1 MKILIINGVNLNM
14 LGKRQTEVYGTES
27 LLDLENKLNG
37 LNYDVDLEFFQSN
50 SEEEIIN
57 KIHTHKDEKY
67 DFGIFNF
74 GAHTHTNI
82 SIRDAILSVNF
93 PFYEVHIS
101 NVFAREEFRHT
112 SFFSD
117 IAKGCIVGFGF
128 DGYEFALTKIMRG
141 KNGSQKNKKINRNAS
156 RIRFK

>member
-1 MKILIINGVNLNM
+1 M
-14 LGKRQTEVYGTES
+14 S
-27 LLDLENKLNG
+27 DLQAKLEA
-37 LNYDVDLEFFQSN
+37 LNYDVELDFFQSN

-57 KIHTHKDEKY
+57 KIHSHKNEEY
-67 DFGIFNF
+67 HYGIFNF

-82 SIRDAILSVNF
+82 SIRDAILSVSL

-101 NVFAREEFRHT
+101 NVFAREDFRHT

-141 KNGSQKNKKINRNAS
+141 NNGS
-156 RIRFK
+156 

>member
-14 LGKRQTEVYGTES
+14 LGKRETEVYGTES

-93 PFYEVHIS
+93 LSMKFIS
-101 NVFAREEFRHT
+101 LMFSQEKNLDILL
-112 SFFSD
+112 FSD

-141 KNGSQKNKKINRNAS
+141 KNGS
-156 RIRFK
+156 

>member
-1 MKILIINGVNLNM
+1 MKILVINGVNLNM
-14 LGKRQTEVYGTES
+14 LGKRETELYGSES
-27 LLDLENKLNG
+27 LNDLEKKLSE
-37 LNYDVDLEFFQSN
+37 LNYDVELEFFQSN

-57 KIHTHKDEKY
+57 KIHTQKDENY
-67 DFGIFNF
+67 HCGIFNF

-82 SIRDAILSVNF
+82 SIRDAILAVNF

-117 IAKGCIVGFGF
+117 IALGCIVGLGF
-128 DGYEFALTKIMRG
+128 DGYEFALTKIVRG
-141 KNGSQKNKKINRNAS
+141 KNGS
-156 RIRFK
+156 

>member
-1 MKILIINGVNLNM
+1 MKILVINGVNLNM
-14 LGKRQTEVYGTES
+14 LGKRETKLYGSES
-27 LLDLENKLNG
+27 LTDLQNKLEG
-37 LNYDVDLEFFQSN
+37 LDHNVELEFFQSN

-57 KIHTHKDEKY
+57 KIHSQKDEKY
-67 DFGIFNF
+67 HCGIFNF

-82 SIRDAILSVNF
+82 SIRDAILAVSF

-117 IAKGCIVGFGF
+117 IVA
-128 DGYEFALTKIMRG
+128 DTL
-141 KNGSQKNKKINRNAS
+141 
-156 RIRFK
+156 